1 MGVRAGLAVGQ
12 MPPPVPFTTDKIV
25 YDTTTGYTVT
35 VTDINNTPVTP
46 QPVTIN
52 TYDSGWYNVG
62 VRPSADNPG
71 IGGTDLNG
79 NPLSWTQYLPLV
91 TAPGSINIPGG
102 PLTCLDA
109 NGFPIQPPAA
119 GAGSIFAG
127 DVMDPSFGFPMLFGP
142 LQSGEAS
149 DAAGSF
155 KTSHLRNLELN
166 GPYFHN
172 GGKATL
178 RQVMELYDDG
188 GNFANASLSP
198 LIHPLGLSPFQID
211 ALITYL
217 IALSDDRVR
226 FERGPFDHP
235 ELPVPVGQDATG
247 ADIIQ
252 LIPAV
257 GSGGN
262 TTPLK
267 RFLGLNPYSP

>member
-1 MGVRAGLAVGQ
+1 
-12 MPPPVPFTTDKIV
+12 
-25 YDTTTGYTVT
+25 VT

-46 QPVTIN
+46 QQVKIN

-62 VRPSADNPG
+62 VRPSADNVG

-91 TAPGSINIPGG
+91 TAPGSINIPSG

-127 DVMDPSFGFPMLFGP
+127 DVMDPNFGFPILFGP
-142 LQSGEAS
+142 LRSGEAS

-155 KTSHLRNLELN
+155 KTSHLRNVEFT

-178 RQVMELYDDG
+178 REVMEFYDG
-188 GNFANASLSP
+188 GGDFQNASLSP
-198 LIHPLGLSPFQID
+198 LIHPDGLSPFQID
-211 ALITYL
+211 AFIAYL
-217 IALSDDRVR
+217 VALTDERVR
-226 FERGPFDHP
+226 FQKAPFDHP
-235 ELPVPVGQDATG
+235 ELPIPVGQDASG

-252 LIPAV
+252 LRPAV
-257 GSGGN
+257 GAAGDA
-262 TTPLK
+262 TPLS
-267 RFLGLNPYSP
+267 RFLGLNPFQ